1 MSRNSLSSI
10 GKKDVN
16 KMGFRK
22 SESRFSLL
30 VRETLTMPVIGSR
43 LVTLT
48 VLISKILFPKPIDVL
63 SVESKET

>member
-10 GKKDVN
+10 GKDVN

-30 VRETLTMPVIGSR
+30 VRETLTMSVIGSK

-48 VLISKILFPKPIDVL
+48 VLISKILFPKLIDVL

>member
-22 SESRFSLL
+22 SEIRFSLL
-30 VRETLTMPVIGSR
+30 VRETLTMSVIGSR

-48 VLISKILFPKPIDVL
+48 VLISKVLFPKLIDVL